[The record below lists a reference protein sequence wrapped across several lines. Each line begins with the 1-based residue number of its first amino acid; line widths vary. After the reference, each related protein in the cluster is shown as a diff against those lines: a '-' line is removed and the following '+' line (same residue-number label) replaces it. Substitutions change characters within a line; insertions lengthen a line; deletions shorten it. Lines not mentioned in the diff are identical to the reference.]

1 MQEISEKIEGAES
14 QKITACGNNDRK
26 VEVLAASV
34 SIGNDLVV
42 IGSQKLRHLLLTQR
56 DGGVLA

>member
-34 SIGNDLVV
+34 STGNDLVV
-42 IGSQKLRHLLLTQR
+42 IGSKNY
-56 DGGVLA
+56 DIFF